1 MNDVLRTKF
10 RTCVND
16 ENAIIEKN
24 VKNICLYTFQN
35 VGHLKFCVSK
45 FTRTS
50 SDPFEIFIDIQ
61 LIVANVDVN

>member
-10 RTCVND
+10 RACVND

-24 VKNICLYTFQN
+24 VKNICLYTFKN
-35 VGHLKFCVSK
+35 VGHLKSCVSK
-45 FTRTS
+45 FTRT